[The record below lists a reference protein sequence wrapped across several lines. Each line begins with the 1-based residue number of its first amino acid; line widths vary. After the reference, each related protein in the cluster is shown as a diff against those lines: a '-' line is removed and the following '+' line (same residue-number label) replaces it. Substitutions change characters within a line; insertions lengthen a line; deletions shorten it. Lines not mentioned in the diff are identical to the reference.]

1 MADPRKRDALIE
13 LRNVGKSY
21 DRGATFALKDLSV
34 DVRKW
39 EILVLLGSSGSGK
52 TTALKLINRLIEPSQ
67 GTVWVHGRDVQS
79 MDPIR
84 LRRSIGYVF
93 QGIGLFPHLDL
104 VENVAMV
111 ARLEGT
117 AAEGRRARARELL
130 DLVGLPSDVY
140 QHRFP
145 DALSGGQRQRVG
157 VARALAADP
166 GVLLMDEPFGA
177 LDAVTRE
184 TLQDELLDLV
194 RRLRKTVVFVT
205 HNLFEAVRLG
215 DRIAVLHEGELQ
227 QVGPAAELYHRPAT
241 TFVADLFGRLDR
253 QIDATRARLAGE
265 GDGENRGRSGDGDTG
280 GGRRVAG
287 GDARDGGGDGG
298 SDGRGAGGGG
308 SGREG

>member
-34 DVRKW
+34 DIRKL

-52 TTALKLINRLIEPSQ
+52 TTALKLINRLIEPSR
-67 GTVWVHGRDVQS
+67 GTVWVQGRDVQS
-79 MDPIR
+79 MDPIG

-93 QGIGLFPHLDL
+93 QGVGLFPHLDL
-104 VENVAMV
+104 VENVSMV
-111 ARLEGT
+111 ARLNGT
-117 AAEGRRARARELL
+117 AVEDRQARARELL

-194 RRLRKTVVFVT
+194 RRLGKTVVFVT

-241 TFVADLFGRLDR
+241 AFVADLFGRLDR
-253 QIDATRARLAGE
+253 QIGATRARLAGD
-265 GDGENRGRSGDGDTG
+265 DGH
-280 GGRRVAG
+280 AG
-287 GDARDGGGDGG
+287 
-298 SDGRGAGGGG
+298 
-308 SGREG
+308 